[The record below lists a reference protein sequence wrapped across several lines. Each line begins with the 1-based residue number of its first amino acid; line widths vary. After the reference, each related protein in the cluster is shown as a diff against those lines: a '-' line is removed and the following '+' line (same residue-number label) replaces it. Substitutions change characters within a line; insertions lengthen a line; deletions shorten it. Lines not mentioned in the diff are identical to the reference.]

1 MTPYADPQGRFRI
14 EYPTGWQVRPQAA
27 AGSTAFYLDDPDEG
41 IAVTVQTQGTVSG
54 RVEGGA
60 LTPVVLRQ
68 LKQRYPD
75 LTLVVTSSQLLAG
88 GARQSEFTAQWTNRW
103 AQRMRATGRIVSVI
117 RDGNTAYAYVAGQ
130 AQELLFPGVEP
141 ILLRMLDSFS
151 EIPKG

>member
-1 MTPYADPQGRFRI
+1 M
-14 EYPTGWQVRPQAA
+14 
-27 AGSTAFYLDDPDEG
+27 
-41 IAVTVQTQGTVSG
+41 TVQTQGTVSG

-60 LTPVVLRQ
+60 LTPVVLRP

-88 GARQSEFTAQWTNRW
+88 GAQQSEFTAQWTNRW
-103 AQRMRATGRIVSVI
+103 AQRMLATGRIVSVTG
-117 RDGNTAYAYVAGQ
+117 DGNTAHLYVAGQ
-130 AQELLFPGVEP
+130 AQELVFPGVES